1 MKKEYEETNK
11 TLKFAL
17 NIFQNDKE
25 FWKTVIS
32 KLIKE
37 NNFVTALELIQEA
50 KSKIVKEEEEEIR
63 LPKVKIFVLQED
75 YEQARV

>member
-1 MKKEYEETNK
+1 MILMREMIEFENRKKMKKEYEETNK

-25 FWKTVIS
+25 FWKTIIS

-37 NNFVTALELIQEA
+37 NNFVTALELI
-50 KSKIVKEEEEEIR
+50 
-63 LPKVKIFVLQED
+63 
-75 YEQARV
+75 